1 MKLLKIL
8 IVDDEI
14 WMRQDLKSIINW
26 ESYGFTI
33 CDEAESGA
41 DMLLKVKLHNPD
53 LIITDI
59 KMPDMDGLQA
69 VEKLADLRK
78 QIPVILL
85 SAYGDFSYANKAVSL
100 GAMRYLLKPVDKNE
114 LIDALEHAKKTIVKN
129 RELTETLIKYELAD
143 KINKSGETDNN
154 NNLMDKLTRL
164 GMEVSGKRFIVIT
177 SKSNHKIDI
186 SLLED
191 NIDETYFITIFKNTV
206 IGLIAF
212 PEADSFGG
220 LYKLLGAYSE
230 KNNITVGVSSP
241 FNNINGFLKAF
252 NEAIVMAESRFI
264 VGDNA
269 GVYLYKNKLTNPL
282 NNEIL
287 KIQTVEDANV
297 FIDKIPQYIKLYD
310 INMDGLYDIYCRLA
324 KKLAISQTQYQCI
337 IGDDFRYLSDTFT
350 NIDEMLDFL
359 RKMTDKQSYDFKSES
374 SKTTVRK
381 ILEYIDENYN
391 KKIHLGEISK
401 EFYINPN
408 YLSVIFKEYVGKNF
422 TQYLMQTRIKKAKEL
437 LADDSMSIMQIS
449 QMVGYDDGFHF
460 SKLFKKYEGCSPS
473 EYRKKIR

>member
-53 LIITDI
+53 LVITDI

-69 VEKLADLRK
+69 VERLVNLRK
-78 QIPVILL
+78 HIPVILL
-85 SAYGDFSYANKAVSL
+85 SAYGDFSYANKAISL
-100 GAMRYLLKPVDKNE
+100 GAMRYLLKPVDKDK
-114 LIDALEHAKKTIVKN
+114 LIDALEHAKETIIKN
-129 RELTETLIKYELAD
+129 RERTANLIKYELAD
-143 KINKSGETDNN
+143 EFCKLEEKDKNS
-154 NNLMDKLTRL
+154 NLMNKLTRL

-177 SKSNHKIDI
+177 SKSNHKINI

-191 NIDETYFITIFKNTV
+191 NIDESYFITIFKNIV

-212 PEADSFGG
+212 QEKDGFGEVH
-220 LYKLLGAYSE
+220 KLLEAYSE
-230 KNNITVGVSSP
+230 KNNITVGVSRT
-241 FNNINGFLKAF
+241 FNNINCFLKAC
-252 NEAIVMAESRFI
+252 NEALAMAENGFI
-264 VGDNA
+264 AGDNA
-269 GVYLYKNKLTNPL
+269 GVYLYKNKIANPL
-282 NNEIL
+282 NNEII
-287 KIQTVEDANV
+287 KIQTAEEAKA
-297 FIDKIPQYIKLYD
+297 FIDKIPQYIKSYD

-324 KKLAISQTQYQCI
+324 KKLASSQTQYQSI
-337 IGDDFRYLSDTFT
+337 IGDDFRYLSDTFI

-359 RKMTDKQSYDFKSES
+359 SKMTDKQSYNLKNES
-374 SKTTVRK
+374 PKTIVRN

-391 KKIHLGEISK
+391 KKIHLGKISK

-422 TQYLMQTRIKKAKEL
+422 TQYLMQKRMDKAKEL
-437 LADDSMSIMQIS
+437 LSDDSISIIQIS
-449 QMVGYDDGFHF
+449 QIVGYDDGFHF

-473 EYRKKIR
+473 EYRKKTR